1 MEAPVINVGIM
12 THKAVSFVLTKSMYI
27 RKPVRSP

>member
-12 THKAVSFVLTKSMYI
+12 THKAISLFLTRSMYI
-27 RKPVRSP
+27 RKPARSP